1 MKKIGW
7 FSRLSRQGQS
17 PAMMQRIAGF
27 AGIAILMTM
36 GVAVAQTPTSG
47 AQMAT
52 PEPTTV
58 VPSGYSIHQTID
70 MGGHMVGL
78 SGSGAMYNT
87 MVNIQSGPRVLNQTV
102 EMHALPGNKNA
113 LFDNLSAISSG
124 YGGDPT
130 NFTKLNASKGKLW
143 DFFGQFRRSRQY
155 FDYDLLG
162 NPNITTGLSIPIG
175 MSNAP
180 AGQLPWP
187 QVMHS
192 SVMFNTVR
200 RMTDAELT
208 LLPLSRVTFRVGY
221 NHSTLEGPT
230 LSPSYT
236 IFKYDALL
244 QEYQRNGSDDYF
256 GAIDFKLN
264 PKTKITF
271 QEDVYRYK
279 ADSFFTLD
287 PNGFMVQEADGTP
300 AYLGN
305 WDSQAPYGLSACNTG
320 SMGSAYTSSSVYQ
333 ILTPNPMGGKPI
345 INAACS
351 VVTSY
356 VRSLNTR
363 TLLPTSTVRLQS
375 NSLENFSINGDVRY
389 SLGTSNLPNY
399 FEQAVGLNTGST
411 GAVRSTTWSG
421 GYARVHREVFAA
433 DLGFVWQITKVFSL
447 ADQIDYSSTKQ
458 PGRSLVPT
466 PVNLLTPGAPNQTIN
481 YNGPLSSAPGTL
493 PHGVNGTLTYGFY
506 GQGIVTNNLTAAW
519 DLSSRARM
527 SLTYRYGTRN
537 IGQGVPHKGDLQ
549 ETDPVSGEITIVE
562 NAGVLNLAFRPASNW
577 DINGSAEISYSDNAL
592 TPVTPRQLKQYRVH
606 TMYRPRPWAT
616 INGAYTDRERHNNTF
631 NAQEAIAAGTPYEG
645 PINHIDYSR
654 VGSIGASL
662 MPNEHYGLDLNYAY
676 SRVYSASNICY
687 NNGATATL
695 PGAATL
701 TASGAPAVCPGIFA
715 RGSTT
720 QLASWFGRDFQDAP
734 TQSASVALMLSPN
747 AKVHSNIGYR
757 LSDVAGSRFFN
768 DARDVNGSMNS
779 KYQSPFVSIALTS
792 RPGLTW
798 KAEYNYFGYG
808 EGGPSGAQL
817 CSTTTAVNSVVA
829 PCTSFSQ
836 PTGLTEPTSGLTA
849 PRVFHAN
856 NVTLGFHY
864 EF

>member
-1 MKKIGW
+1 MKNIGW
-7 FSRLSRQGQS
+7 FSRLSRQAQS
-17 PAMMQRIAGF
+17 SAMIQRIAGA

-36 GVAVAQTPTSG
+36 GVAVAQTPAPG

-52 PEPTTV
+52 PEPITV
-58 VPSGYSIHQTID
+58 VPDGYSIHQTID
-70 MGGHMVGL
+70 MGGHMVDV

-87 MVNIQSGPRVLNQTV
+87 MINVHSGPRMLNQTL
-102 EMHALPGNKNA
+102 EMHSLPGKKNG
-113 LFDNLSAISSG
+113 LFDTLSAISSG
-124 YGGDPT
+124 YGGDPI
-130 NFTKLNASKGKLW
+130 NFTRLNASKGKLW

-162 NPNITTGLSIPIG
+162 NPNITTGGFIPIG
-175 MSNAP
+175 PSNAP
-180 AGQLPWP
+180 VGKLPWA
-187 QVMHS
+187 QVQHS

-208 LLPLSRVTFRVGY
+208 LLPLSRISFRVGY
-221 NHSTLEGPT
+221 NHSTMEGPS

-244 QEYQRNGSDDYF
+244 QEYQRNGSDDYL

-271 QEDVYRYK
+271 QEDIYDYK

-305 WDSQAPYGLSACNTG
+305 WDSQVPYGISACNTG
-320 SMGSAYTSSSVYQ
+320 SMGTGYTSSSVYQ
-333 ILTPNPMGGKPI
+333 ILTPNPSGGKPI
-345 INAACS
+345 INAACA
-351 VVTSY
+351 VVTKY
-356 VRSLNTR
+356 LRTLQTR

-375 NSLENFSINGDVRY
+375 NSLENVSINGDVRY
-389 SLGTSNLPNY
+389 SLGTSNLPSY
-399 FEQAVGLNTGST
+399 YEQANGLN
-411 GAVRSTTWSG
+411 GAVRSTTWTG
-421 GYARVHREVFAA
+421 GYAKVHREMFSS
-433 DLGFVWQITKVFSL
+433 DLGVVWQITKAFSL
-447 ADQIDYSSTKQ
+447 ADQFDYSSTKQ
-458 PGRSLVPT
+458 PGESLVPAPTNLST
-466 PVNLLTPGAPNQTIN
+466 PAAPNQTIN
-481 YNGPLSSAPGTL
+481 YNGPLTASVGTL
-493 PHGVNGTLTYGFY
+493 PHGINGTLTPGFY
-506 GQGIVTNNLTAAW
+506 GQGIIANNLTAAW
-519 DLSSRARM
+519 DVSARARV
-527 SLTYRYGTRN
+527 SVTYRYSTRN

-549 ETDPVSGEITIVE
+549 ETDPVSGEITISE
-562 NAGVLNLAFRPASNW
+562 STGIANLAYRPASNW
-577 DINGSAEISYSDNAL
+577 DMNGTIEIGYYDNAL
-592 TPVTPRQLKQYRVH
+592 TPIGPRQLKQYRFH
-606 TMYRPRPWAT
+606 TTYRPKTWAT

-631 NAQEAIAAGTPYEG
+631 NAQEEIAGGQPYQG

-654 VGSIGASL
+654 VASVGTSL
-662 MPNEHYGLDLNYAY
+662 MPSEHYGFDLNYAY
-676 SRVYSASNICY
+676 TRVYTASNVCF

-695 PGAATL
+695 PGTATL

-720 QLASWFGRDFQDAP
+720 QLASWLGRDFQDAP
-734 TQSASVALMLSPN
+734 TQSLSAAVTLSPN
-747 AKVHSNIGYR
+747 AKVHSSLGYR
-757 LSDVAGSRFFN
+757 LSDVNGTRFFN
-768 DARDVNGSMNS
+768 DARDVNGSLNS
-779 KYQSPFVSIALTS
+779 NYQSPFVSFAWTQ
-792 RPGLTW
+792 RQGLIW

-808 EGGPSGAQL
+808 EGGPSGPTL
-817 CSTTTAVNSVVA
+817 CSTTTAVNSVVS

-856 NVTLGFHY
+856 NVTLGVHY

>member
-1 MKKIGW
+1 MKNIGW
-7 FSRLSRQGQS
+7 FSRLSRQAQS
-17 PAMMQRIAGF
+17 SAMMQRIAGL

-36 GVAVAQTPTSG
+36 GVAVAQTPAPG
-47 AQMAT
+47 AQIAT
-52 PEPTTV
+52 PVPITV
-58 VPSGYSIHQTID
+58 VPDGYSIHQTID

-87 MVNIQSGPRVLNQTV
+87 MINVHSGPRMLNQTL
-102 EMHALPGNKNA
+102 EMHSLPGKKNG

-124 YGGDPT
+124 YGGDPV
-130 NFTKLNASKGKLW
+130 NFTKLNASKGKIW
-143 DFFGQFRRSRQY
+143 DFSGLFRRSRQY

-162 NPNITTGLSIPIG
+162 NPNITTGGFIPIG
-175 MSNAP
+175 PSNAP
-180 AGQLPWP
+180 VGKLAWP
-187 QVMHS
+187 QVQHS
-192 SVMFNTVR
+192 AVMFNTVR

-208 LLPLSRVTFRVGY
+208 LMPLSRISYRVGY
-221 NHSTLEGPT
+221 NHSTMEGPS

-244 QEYQRNGSDDYF
+244 QEYQRNGSDDYM

-264 PKTKITF
+264 QKTKLTF

-279 ADSFFTLD
+279 ADTFFTLD

-305 WDSQAPYGLSACNTG
+305 WDSEVAYGISGCNTT
-320 SMGSAYTSSSVYQ
+320 SMGTGFTSSSNYQ
-333 ILTPNPMGGKPI
+333 ILTPNPSGGMPI

-356 VRSLNTR
+356 LRTLQTR
-363 TLLPTSTVRLQS
+363 TTLPTSMVRLQS
-375 NSLENFSINGDVRY
+375 NSFENFSINGDARY

-399 FEQAVGLNTGST
+399 FEQANGLN

-421 GYARVHREVFAA
+421 GYARVHREMLSA
-433 DLGFVWQITKVFSL
+433 DLGFVWQITKAFSL
-447 ADQIDYSSTKQ
+447 ADQVDYSSTKQ
-458 PGRSLVPT
+458 PGVSLVPV
-466 PVNLLTPGAPNQTIN
+466 PVNLSTPAAPNQTIN
-481 YNGPLSSAPGTL
+481 YNGPLTASAGTL
-493 PHGVNGTLTYGFY
+493 PHGVNGTLTPGFY
-506 GQGIVTNNLTAAW
+506 GQGIIVNNLTAAW
-519 DLSSRARM
+519 DLSGHTRM

-537 IGQGVPHKGDLQ
+537 IGQGVPHKGDIQ
-549 ETDPVSGEITIVE
+549 ETDPVSGELTIVE
-562 NAGVLNLAFRPASNW
+562 NAGVFNVAMRPASNW
-577 DINGSAEISYSDNAL
+577 DINGTLEISYSDNAL
-592 TPVTPRQLKQYRVH
+592 TPIAPRQMKQYRLH
-606 TMYRPRPWAT
+606 TMYRVKPWAT

-631 NAQEAIAAGTPYEG
+631 NAQEELASGTPYQG
-645 PINHIDYSR
+645 PINHIDFSR
-654 VGSIGASL
+654 VGSVGASII
-662 MPNEHYGLDLNYAY
+662 PNEHYGLDLNYAY
-676 SRVYSASNICY
+676 SRVYTASNVCY
-687 NNGATATL
+687 NSGGTATL

-747 AKVHSNIGYR
+747 AKVHSNLGYR
-757 LSDVAGSRFFN
+757 MSNVSGSRFFN

-779 KYQSPFVSIALTS
+779 KYQSPFANFAWTS

-808 EGGPSGAQL
+808 EGGPSGPQL
-817 CSTTTAVNSVVA
+817 CSTTTAVNSVVS

-836 PTGLTEPTSGLTA
+836 PTGLTEPASGLTA

-856 NVTLGFHY
+856 NVTLGVHY